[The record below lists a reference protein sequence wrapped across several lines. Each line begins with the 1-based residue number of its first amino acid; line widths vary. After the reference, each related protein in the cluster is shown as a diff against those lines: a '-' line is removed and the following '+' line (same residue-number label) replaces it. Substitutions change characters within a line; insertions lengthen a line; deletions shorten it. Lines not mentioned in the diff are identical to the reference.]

1 MKHLILTLTILSLLG
16 CQRNPD
22 RQAAKFKTIM
32 IKSEGE
38 VGTAPD
44 IASFYVNLE
53 CLNLSIEASKNCLVE
68 KSNELMAELRSHG
81 IAEDD
86 IVSTSLNMRKSYTWR
101 NSSNVFQGYESS
113 SQVFVTLRDLGKIEG
128 IYTKLLAN
136 PNLDLGGLNYSHS
149 QMDSL
154 KNEAYVNAL
163 VKAGK
168 LSDKILNKLPEKE
181 KEILK
186 IGNVQISSSQS
197 EAKGEFL
204 MNARNSLDE
213 VRKVPNSSV
222 AISKGTIRVSANL
235 FVEYQI
241 K

>member
-1 MKHLILTLTILSLLG
+1 MKHLILPLVILGLLG

-22 RQAAKFKTIM
+22 SQAAKFKTIM

-38 VGTAPD
+38 VEIAPD

-53 CLNLSIEASKNCLVE
+53 CLNPSIEASKNCLVE

-81 IAEDD
+81 IADD
-86 IVSTSLNMRKSYTWR
+86 DLVSTSLNMRKSYTWR
-101 NSSNVFQGYESS
+101 NGSNVFQGYESS
-113 SQVFVTLRDLGKIEG
+113 SQVFVTLRDLSKIEG

-136 PNLDLGGLNYSHS
+136 PKLDLGGLNYSHS

-154 KNEAYVNAL
+154 QNEAYVKAL
-163 VKAGK
+163 AKAGK
-168 LSDKILNKLPEKE
+168 LSDKILNELPETK

-186 IGNVQISSSQS
+186 IGNVQVSSSLP
-197 EAKGEFL
+197 EAKSLFNNEGNFL
-204 MNARNSLDE
+204 TE
-213 VRKVPNSSV
+213 VVTVPNSTV